1 MDKNSSLVYN
11 ICNSPEIEDNQIE
24 SQSGNVNI
32 LPTLSQLNNSFEDI
46 DEPDKVNPVI
56 GDTDDPDSVTC
67 APEVM
72 GIENTW
78 NDENSFG
85 SPPTSEY
92 PIPLPGPVFDD
103 LGCLDS
109 DPPPI
114 EAGPFPESDLGTL
127 FSTEACSQDDVRDS
141 TASPGVCGLKNMGN
155 TCFMG
160 AGLQCLAAT
169 PALIRFFLNRA
180 PGEKEL
186 PHSLTDQFSTLIH
199 KIWSGEFCILHPIEF
214 KQALGIKHP
223 QFKDYRQHDCQE
235 FLALLLDNLHEQL
248 NAASCK
254 SVMSDVSTAPDTPRS
269 QFEVSDEKEPLAA
282 RKLVG
287 DPVDMESPTQTMHSL
302 DGGRSTSS
310 ESSVET
316 RNVFRL
322 QAIPEGIKPFKDAN
336 TRDSHDLSDEEM
348 ESANVAD
355 MAEEM
360 MEEMVDPSKE
370 EPTFI
375 LNINSSG
382 TSPNN
387 SIVTRNFPRK
397 DSALASVEPM
407 LEKNN
412 ISGQFNNKPA
422 ATTCIRGFQDI
433 FKDAKTSNVNVL
445 VTEQEANNEIR
456 FDSEKFPKYEN
467 VRRRD
472 PLDTSNLT
480 EYHNF
485 DGKTMSVKRI
495 KETNLFHDVLE
506 PPDECGRSEG
516 GSEVCFNN
524 IKRMRLEEQEKNV
537 RRECERRQ
545 RGMSN
550 ETANSDAEDGEMPG
564 TSGTL
569 SYSQAGVS
577 EEFEADKNWEKHLS
591 ANQSVIVDTFQGQFK
606 STVVCAACRH
616 VSVTYEPFMYL
627 SVPLPHAMEKQICK
641 FARTQASFRSS
652 SSSDVPTSAGTSSS
666 LLVTFSLPL
675 RNLLISSCYILTASQ
690 EPPHLFLLHSHCLS
704 GTSSSLL
711 VTFSLPLRNLLIS
724 SCYILTASQE
734 PPHLFLLHSHCLS
747 GTSSSLL
754 VTFSL
759 PLRNLLISS
768 CYILTASQ
776 EPPHLFLLH
785 SHCLSGTSSSLLVTF
800 SLPLRNLLISSCYI
814 LTASQ
819 EPPHLFLLHSHCLSG
834 TSSSLLVTFSLPLR
848 NLLISSCYIL
858 TASQEPPHL
867 FLLHSHFLSGT
878 SSSLLPPIYLYLS
891 SSMSR
896 FHSRISILGVTFVP
910 ASSKEPVKYLV
921 ILDKQGRVHN
931 IKEELL
937 IYMKE
942 NPPKKMIIAEVLN
955 NHISKALDD
964 STPLRHVD
972 DTNRSIYAFE
982 ILPPTCWKKKGKKIL
997 AKDTTGEGGG
1007 GDTAVVESMDDSEF
1021 PSLDLDSLTQPSL
1034 LSIGERGDGWKSCAI
1049 CLEEMDKDLR
1059 RHTSC
1064 NCILCESCIDSS
1076 CRHHGGDELECPMCR
1091 VIVKPDTELV
1101 PLQMTGHSKPKVRL
1115 VDVSLVFRLD
1125 NEGDGNNNQ
1134 KMVKLFGHPKLV
1146 RLPNRLMG
1154 HELYEAISKVIPY
1167 NFIAPYSILFVDG
1180 QGYRCSRCM
1189 FTKHCRGC
1197 QVTSEGEVLLRTQET
1212 LAVRFSEPL
1221 DNTDIT
1227 FQHSSMKKLRP
1238 QEPLSLYDCLHAFS
1252 ESEQLDEHNP
1262 WYCPICQK
1270 NQCATKTLSVW
1281 RYPDFL
1287 IIYLKRFIYHDG
1299 GSIKLDNK
1307 VTFPLTGLA
1316 VTPPAILHH
1325 RNNLTYNLYAC
1336 VCHYGGSSAGHYTAY
1351 SKNPRT
1357 GDWHHFNDENV
1368 AKQRPQEEDYSNAYI
1383 LFYQKQG
1390 VPFDFNIPK
1399 MFTSSETSPK
1409 PNIDQLILD
1418 LDHSVERDWQQE
1430 KLAHDSES

>member
-46 DEPDKVNPVI
+46 DEPDKVNPVV
-56 GDTDDPDSVTC
+56 GDTDDPDSVSC

-78 NDENSFG
+78 ESGKTTLRTPNQDSNLIYCESSALDQAATEAGRDTINLLLNVVKRNDENSFG
-85 SPPTSEY
+85 SPPASEY

-199 KIWSGEFCILHPIEF
+199 KIWSGDFGILHPIEF

-269 QFEVSDEKEPLAA
+269 QFEASDEKEPLAA

-355 MAEEM
+355 VAEEM

-397 DSALASVEPM
+397 DSAPASVEPM

-550 ETANSDAEDGEMPG
+550 ETANSDAEDGEIPG

-577 EEFEADKNWEKHLS
+577 EEFEADKNWEKHLN

-606 STVVCAACRH
+606 STTHGSIEIQLCVQPADMCPSH
-616 VSVTYEPFMYL
+616 MSP
-627 SVPLPHAMEKQICK
+627 
-641 FARTQASFRSS
+641 
-652 SSSDVPTSAGTSSS
+652 
-666 LLVTFSLPL
+666 
-675 RNLLISSCYILTASQ
+675 SC
-690 EPPHLFLLHSHCLS
+690 
-704 GTSSSLL
+704 
-711 VTFSLPLRNLLIS
+711 
-724 SCYILTASQE
+724 
-734 PPHLFLLHSHCLS
+734 
-747 GTSSSLL
+747 
-754 VTFSL
+754 
-759 PLRNLLISS
+759 
-768 CYILTASQ
+768 
-776 EPPHLFLLH
+776 
-785 SHCLSGTSSSLLVTF
+785 
-800 SLPLRNLLISSCYI
+800 
-814 LTASQ
+814 
-819 EPPHLFLLHSHCLSG
+819 
-834 TSSSLLVTFSLPLR
+834 
-848 NLLISSCYIL
+848 
-858 TASQEPPHL
+858 
-867 FLLHSHFLSGT
+867 
-878 SSSLLPPIYLYLS
+878 
-891 SSMSR
+891 
-896 FHSRISILGVTFVP
+896 VTFVP

-937 IYMKE
+937 IYMKD

-997 AKDTTGEGGG
+997 AKDTTGELANTLVVLSSTAEDGEMEVRISGGLEGGG
-1007 GDTAVVESMDDSEF
+1007 GDTAGVESMDDSEF
-1021 PSLDLDSLTQPSL
+1021 QSLDLDSLTQPGL

-1064 NCILCESCIDSS
+1064 NCILCESCIDLANALVVLSSTAEDEEIEVRISSS

-1197 QVTSEGEVLLRTQET
+1197 QVASEGEVLLRTQET

-1227 FQHSSMKKLRP
+1227 FQHSSMKKLRR

-1262 WYCPICQK
+1262 WYCPVCQK

>member
-24 SQSGNVNI
+24 SQPGNVNI

-46 DEPDKVNPVI
+46 DELDKVNPVI

-85 SPPTSEY
+85 SPPASEY

-109 DPPPI
+109 DPPAI

-199 KIWSGEFCILHPIEF
+199 KIWSGDFGILHPIEF

-223 QFKDYRQHDCQE
+223 QFKDYRQSAQLSFVQRLGSNCRPSKPRCTTLHQRNLELMSLNLKPKHDCQE

-269 QFEVSDEKEPLAA
+269 QFEVSDEKEPLTA

-287 DPVDMESPTQTMHSL
+287 DPVDMESPTQ
-302 DGGRSTSS
+302 
-310 ESSVET
+310 
-316 RNVFRL
+316 
-322 QAIPEGIKPFKDAN
+322 DAN

-348 ESANVAD
+348 ESAHAVD
-355 MAEEM
+355 VAEEM

-422 ATTCIRGFQDI
+422 TTTCIRGFQDI

-495 KETNLFHDVLE
+495 KETNLFHDALE

-550 ETANSDAEDGEMPG
+550 ETANSDAEDGEIPG

-577 EEFEADKNWEKHLS
+577 EEFEADKNWEKHLC

-627 SVPLPHAMEKQICK
+627 SVPLPHAMEKQIC
-641 FARTQASFRSS
+641 
-652 SSSDVPTSAGTSSS
+652 
-666 LLVTFSLPL
+666 
-675 RNLLISSCYILTASQ
+675 
-690 EPPHLFLLHSHCLS
+690 
-704 GTSSSLL
+704 
-711 VTFSLPLRNLLIS
+711 
-724 SCYILTASQE
+724 
-734 PPHLFLLHSHCLS
+734 
-747 GTSSSLL
+747 
-754 VTFSL
+754 
-759 PLRNLLISS
+759 
-768 CYILTASQ
+768 
-776 EPPHLFLLH
+776 
-785 SHCLSGTSSSLLVTF
+785 
-800 SLPLRNLLISSCYI
+800 
-814 LTASQ
+814 
-819 EPPHLFLLHSHCLSG
+819 
-834 TSSSLLVTFSLPLR
+834 
-848 NLLISSCYIL
+848 
-858 TASQEPPHL
+858 
-867 FLLHSHFLSGT
+867 
-878 SSSLLPPIYLYLS
+878 
-891 SSMSR
+891 
-896 FHSRISILGVTFVP
+896 VTFVP

-997 AKDTTGEGGG
+997 AKDTTGEGGLEGGG
-1007 GDTAVVESMDDSEF
+1007 GDTAGVESMDDSESQ
-1021 PSLDLDSLTQPSL
+1021 SLDLDSLTQPGL

-1091 VIVKPDTELV
+1091 AIVKPDTELV

-1189 FTKHCRGC
+1189 FTEHCRGC
-1197 QVTSEGEVLLRTQET
+1197 QVASEGEVLLRTQET

-1227 FQHSSMKKLRP
+1227 FQHSSMKKLRR

-1368 AKQRPQEEDYSNAYI
+1368 AKQRPQEEDFSNAYI

-1430 KLAHDSES
+1430 KLAHGSES